1 MERRYIKIVLAVV
14 MAIVMGGCVYDFEP
28 DSDQLQGLDKPLVV
42 IEGDIIAGGTTVVKV
57 GFSQTVFEGI
67 EDEDFYDFSGVTA
80 WVENQNGD
88 IWSGTVLWNY
98 IEINTENLPMNGK
111 YRLCVSIPGRGE
123 YRSAFKEVYQS
134 PQIDSITFSISKDRQ
149 AVQFEVSTHNNAS
162 DPLYCKWSFEE
173 NWESN
178 APLIPYLRAEKNL
191 VDNTIVLK
199 DLTETERIRRSVC
212 YSKGVSK
219 DIYIA
224 STEKLSKNVIY
235 KERLNSV
242 AATDRRL
249 SSLYALTVTQ
259 TALDKEAYKY
269 WEGIKASVSGTG
281 GLFAPMPNEI
291 RGNIVCNTNPQENV
305 LGYVNVTTQTTIRRF
320 VYWQE
325 HAIYSHLCSD
335 ETYPSDQ
342 WLDLYTSGVVP
353 VRYGETEKG
362 VVNKNEVY
370 WASATCA
377 DCRLYSNAT
386 RPDFWPEGR

>member
-1 MERRYIKIVLAVV
+1 
-14 MAIVMGGCVYDFEP
+14 
-28 DSDQLQGLDKPLVV
+28 
-42 IEGDIIAGGTTVVKV
+42 
-57 GFSQTVFEGI
+57 
-67 EDEDFYDFSGVTA
+67 
-80 WVENQNGD
+80 
-88 IWSGTVLWNY
+88 
-98 IEINTENLPMNGK
+98 MNGK

-178 APLIPYLRAEKNL
+178 APLIPYLRAEKDL

-291 RGNIVCNTNPQENV
+291 RGNIVCDTNPQENV